1 MPSRTRFTPFA
12 VLAVAAVTLSACNN
26 DGGSSQQD
34 APVTLTTLQV
44 GPAAA
49 GGVVA
54 SVAAPVQFTATG
66 SYSNGTSADLTTEVT
81 WSSSNVDAAT
91 FSSDAGL
98 MTPVAVGST
107 EVTATHP
114 ASGLHSSVSLS
125 IVAADLVQLEITPL
139 DPTILF
145 GNSLQLEATGTLLD
159 ESTVGMTTAALWTS
173 SDEAVATVSQGGLA
187 AALSLGSTVIT
198 ATDPVTGISDTI
210 NFGVT
215 DVPAALAYLR
225 LSRGSV
231 IGGSSTPITG
241 TVVLTSSAVEPIVVT
256 LSTSNADLVT
266 VPELVIVPAGAA
278 TATFDV
284 TTSAVLHKTRVLV
297 TASDG
302 TYEKGARLN
311 LRADRH

>member
-1 MPSRTRFTPFA
+1 MPSRTRITPFA
-12 VLAVAAVTLSACNN
+12 ALAVAALSLSACN
-26 DGGSSQQD
+26 DADSSPP
-34 APVTLTTLQV
+34 PVTLTRLEV

-66 SYSNGTSADLTTEVT
+66 SYSDGTSADLTTAVT
-81 WSSSNVDAAT
+81 WSSSNVGAAT
-91 FSSDAGL
+91 FSSGAGL
-98 MTPVAVGST
+98 ATPVAVGST
-107 EVTATHP
+107 EVTATHA

-125 IVAADLVQLEITPL
+125 IVAADLVLLEISPL
-139 DPTILF
+139 DPTILI
-145 GNSLQLEATGTLLD
+145 GKSLQLEATGTLLD
-159 ESTVGMTTAALWTS
+159 ESTIGMTTEVLWTS
-173 SDEAVATVSQGGLA
+173 SDEAVATVSPGGLA
-187 AALSLGSTVIT
+187 AALSLGSTLIT

-241 TVVLTSSAVEPIVVT
+241 TVVLTSSAVEPITVT

-278 TATFDV
+278 TASFDV

-311 LRADRH
+311 LRADKH

>member
-34 APVTLTTLQV
+34 APVTLTSLEV

-66 SYSNGTSADLTTEVT
+66 SYSNGTSANLTSAVT

-139 DPTILF
+139 D
-145 GNSLQLEATGTLLD
+145 
-159 ESTVGMTTAALWTS
+159 
-173 SDEAVATVSQGGLA
+173 SDDPLRELA
-187 AALSLGSTVIT
+187 
-198 ATDPVTGISDTI
+198 
-210 NFGVT
+210 
-215 DVPAALAYLR
+215 PARGDRHAPGR
-225 LSRGSV
+225 VHRRDDDRGS
-231 IGGSSTPITG
+231 
-241 TVVLTSSAVEPIVVT
+241 L
-256 LSTSNADLVT
+256 DL
-266 VPELVIVPAGAA
+266 LG
-278 TATFDV
+278 
-284 TTSAVLHKTRVLV
+284 
-297 TASDG
+297 
-302 TYEKGARLN
+302 
-311 LRADRH
+311 